1 MGEHLLEGLHREN
14 LVKFLVGSAA
24 LAETV
29 LREVCT
35 IAQFPLTVIDLGVCT
50 ESIEVEDKLPK
61 DRKATQCILFTNAE
75 NSDAPIKKI
84 LRRGKY
90 LRFGASKYPTNWM
103 FYAQISSEQAIKELL
118 PLKLFLDTCW
128 IPVSNYTDV
137 GSISRLNVFDQ
148 TEREKPMLTR
158 EIVINTCFGGFSLSG
173 LALKE
178 LVKRDAACIRTYT
191 EEEYYGMSKAEYDS
205 KWPCLSN
212 QQVEDLGD
220 GFQCGEISRHIQKDA
235 LLYCLEDEDK
245 IATRTDKD
253 LIEVVKL
260 LGEQANGMCA
270 ELEVIEIPFDVDVTI
285 DEYDGSEHVA
295 EVHRTWGSQKNSFE
309 DDSQTEETKEE
320 TDESSK

>member
-191 EEEYYGMSKAEYDS
+191 E
-205 KWPCLSN
+205 
-212 QQVEDLGD
+212 
-220 GFQCGEISRHIQKDA
+220 KDA
-235 LLYCLEDEDK
+235 LLYCLKDEDK

-309 DDSQTEETKEE
+309 DDSQTEETEEE